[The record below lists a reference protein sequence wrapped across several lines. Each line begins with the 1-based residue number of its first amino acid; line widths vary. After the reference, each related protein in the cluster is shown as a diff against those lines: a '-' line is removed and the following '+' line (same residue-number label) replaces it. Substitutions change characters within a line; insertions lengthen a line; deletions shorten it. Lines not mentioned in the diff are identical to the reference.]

1 MERALKERCCTKK
14 ASFVLCDPGV
24 YLEADSFQH
33 SSADVLSVKNDKL
46 KGMFEWSENIGR
58 RNVKKFFNCNLV
70 VCAVIPHNV
79 PLASDLDGR
88 AHDFLVGSNIRQK
101 F

>member
-58 RNVKKFFNCNLV
+58 RNVKKFSIVTLLY
-70 VCAVIPHNV
+70 V
-79 PLASDLDGR
+79 PSSRTMFPLRLTWTGELMI
-88 AHDFLVGSNIRQK
+88 F
-101 F
+101 